1 MRSRPANQRSHDIA
15 YVLHERWQITCH
27 PGCTPVCLFSDKTL
41 SGSFLRCACG
51 GSPGF
56 DIHQGCHVRCRWST
70 RTLCPT
76 VWTWSDMLQEFS
88 CAICT
93 LEGRSRHEGCLVGR
107 LKQMIQIIRI
117 YRVPF
122 EWMFQHLVLSSS
134 YRPFLPESWI
144 RDHSG
149 EILTCWGMS
158 VSTRL
163 PQPSEYHTT
172 PGISFRQ

>member
-56 DIHQGCHVRCRWST
+56 DIHQCCHVRCRWST

-76 VWTWSDMLQEFS
+76 VWTWSDMLQEVS
-88 CAICT
+88 CA
-93 LEGRSRHEGCLVGR
+93 CLVGR

-134 YRPFLPESWI
+134 CRPFLPESWI